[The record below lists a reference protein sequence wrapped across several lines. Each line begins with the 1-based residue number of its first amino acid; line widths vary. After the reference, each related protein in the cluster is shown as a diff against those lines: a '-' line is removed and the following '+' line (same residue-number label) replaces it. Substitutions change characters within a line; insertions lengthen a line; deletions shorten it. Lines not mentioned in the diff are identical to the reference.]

1 MKSPISTVCFTATAG
16 SVIGAFSQSELITWT
31 GAAIAIGS
39 AIATAML
46 AAYHKVREAH
56 RQEALADIAAGVADK
71 AHADNE
77 DLKALIGNVR
87 GRIDDLHERLAAI
100 SYQRDELLKHVLK
113 LADEAIEA
121 RCPFAGRSKPS
132 EVTDG
137 RSDSGAAP
145 DVSRKDGCG

>member
-87 GRIDDLHERLAAI
+87 GTIRTICMSGWRP
-100 SYQRDELLKHVLK
+100 Y
-113 LADEAIEA
+113 
-121 RCPFAGRSKPS
+121 PTS
-132 EVTDG
+132 EMNCSST
-137 RSDSGAAP
+137 
-145 DVSRKDGCG
+145 C